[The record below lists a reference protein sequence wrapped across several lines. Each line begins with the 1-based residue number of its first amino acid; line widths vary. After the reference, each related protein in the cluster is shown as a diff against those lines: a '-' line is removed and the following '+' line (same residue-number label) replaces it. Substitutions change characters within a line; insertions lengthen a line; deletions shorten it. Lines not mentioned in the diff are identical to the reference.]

1 MFYSTPDEVAGC
13 LQLPSRAPG
22 CPAAGPWGHLGDRLG
37 ALEAAEALA
46 QGHAEALA

>member
-13 LQLPSRAPG
+13 FAATFQSTWVPSSRA
-22 CPAAGPWGHLGDRLG
+22 LGDRLG